1 VPVESRTASQL
12 ERIVR
17 EHQARWRAPSVAAA
31 VVRDGQPAWSLAV
44 GVADLAGT
52 PATTGHSYRVGSIS
66 KTFTAATVM
75 ALRDEGLL
83 SLDEPLATY
92 VKELDGAATV
102 SVRQALSHLSGL
114 QREPVGDVWVSGE
127 PPDTDGLV
135 ASLADVQW
143 VLPAGRRFHYS
154 NLAYALLG
162 LACERVTG
170 QSWEQLV
177 KGRLLAP
184 LSMAHTGVHPQTD
197 AATGFFVHPHTDVAV
212 AEQPIDARAVAP
224 AMQMWSTVD
233 DLGRWGAF
241 LADPDP
247 AVLRAET
254 VAEMATLAVMAD
266 PLRWTL
272 GFGLGLMLHRRGD
285 RVLVGHGGA
294 MPGFLADLMV
304 SRPDKLAAVVLT
316 NTGGGADV
324 PDLAG
329 RLIEAVL
336 EEEPVV
342 PPMWMPPAAPPR
354 EAAELVGSWWL
365 EGDEFVFRWRDGR
378 LEARRS
384 GTPDWADPSTFE
396 PLGDDRWRT
405 AGAGEVGEI
414 LRVVRDAAGDVA
426 ELRWASYRATRT
438 PQPMLP
444 APAAKE

>member
-1 VPVESRTASQL
+1 M
-12 ERIVR
+12 
-17 EHQARWRAPSVAAA
+17 
-31 VVRDGQPAWSLAV
+31 VRDGQPAWSYAV
-44 GVADLAGT
+44 GVVDQSGT
-52 PATTGHSYRVGSIS
+52 PATTEHSYRVGSIS
-66 KTFTAATVM
+66 KSFTAALVM

-83 SLDEPLATY
+83 ALDERLSTY
-92 VKELDGAATV
+92 VEEIDGSVKV

-114 QREPVGDVWVSGE
+114 QREPVGEVWVNGD
-127 PPDTDGLV
+127 PPDTEALV
-135 ASLADVQW
+135 ASLADVEW
-143 VLPAGRRFHYS
+143 VLSAGRRFHYS
-154 NLAYALLG
+154 NLAYAILG

-170 QSWEQLV
+170 RAWADLV
-177 KGRLLAP
+177 TQRLFEP
-184 LSMAHTGVHPQTD
+184 LSMAHTTLQPGED

-212 AEQPIDARAVAP
+212 AEQPIDSRAVAP

-241 LADPDP
+241 LAEPDP

-285 RVLVGHGGA
+285 RVLVGHAGA
-294 MPGFLADLMV
+294 MPGFLADVLV

-316 NTGGGADV
+316 NTGAAADP

-329 RLIEAVL
+329 QLIEAVL
-336 EEEPVV
+336 EEEPPV
-342 PPMWMPPAAPPR
+342 PAAWAPPPPPPA

-384 GTPDWADPSTFE
+384 GSPDWADPSTFE
-396 PLGDDRWRT
+396 SVGQDRWRT
-405 AGAGEVGEI
+405 VGGGEVGEI
-414 LRVVRDAAGDVA
+414 LGVVRDEDGAVA
-426 ELRWASYRATRT
+426 ELRWASYRVTRR

-444 APAAKE
+444 TAPPES